1 MILFYVKM
9 IKSVREY
16 ELQQRTEE
24 PKRAISHLLRARQVD
39 QDRDGIYPAGYLVLV
54 INRIGL
60 LCHVK
65 QEGADQARLLRH
77 GLNLR
82 QHL

>member
-1 MILFYVKM
+1 MIFFKAKTR
-9 IKSVREY
+9 KSLREY
-16 ELQQRTEE
+16 KLQQRTEE

-39 QDRDGIYPAGYLVLV
+39 HDRDGIYPAGYLVLV

-65 QEGADQARLLRH
+65 QEGADQARLLRQGIH
-77 GLNLR
+77 HR
-82 QHL
+82 